1 LDDSNE
7 HLLGSRTAGTAAST
21 HTGSANSMS
30 EQAQD
35 SLSGVASA
43 ADVRRVTS
51 LFATDRTAALALIRD
66 LLQRQ
71 QPPGMVLQHLNKFGR
86 PDIVAAFFDGLS
98 HDAKTPDLIVFE
110 HARALAAN
118 GAPHQGEKIL
128 EEMSAARARD
138 YAFQYSAG
146 RLLSELRRHAQALKY
161 YDKAFRIKPTSQVVE
176 RVFTSHVA
184 LEQYAEAAKAMGRLL
199 RAGSYRPGLGKE
211 FAFLLERIPTGELDP
226 EIAYALA
233 TVPGTEGSIA
243 AALMPHLVAADLLDS
258 VLARLQQDSEKAAA
272 LDEASLLAVI
282 PYLARRGQIEPL
294 LRVYERYGASSPAVN
309 ACFTQVLGDLPPSDM
324 AQFLSPRLTGFLDER
339 KPQGEAKTYLEA
351 AQRFGTTGDPDAAL
365 AMLQLLPRVIAP
377 VSAETFY
384 AREKTR
390 LARLAGFVTER
401 LGSRDDVLN
410 SLALFVTFWIKPV
423 VRDFFSGPE
432 FADLMDIVAAAKTLR
447 DAPAASHAAHLRED
461 YFEHY
466 LERRSDQ
473 SHETAGDFEF
483 CEMALSYFSALSHQR
498 PVATVPAG
506 ESLTSR
512 LGRRVLSMGN
522 GRPIDALAAF
532 GLLQNRPQIS
542 LTQPKAYHDFC
553 WWYLSALAG
562 TGKVPPACLQPEVVA
577 YLDEAAASGDL
588 PGLCTSRFLKLVWS
602 NSEAYRKRFDFG
614 NAIDRM
620 LFVIEM
626 VTSVLPRNTQ
636 FLPFFS
642 FLFDADQSGGLPQ
655 RVITQL
661 TGSIPTVRPII
672 RVDGA
677 AQDILLVGH
686 ASKESGLG
694 RNFAML
700 SNALTM
706 ESVKLAGF
714 DYDWTAA
721 MVHEELGRWFKS
733 CRSRPI
739 AVFAVNAQDVPDFFV
754 KDRSGILF
762 DCFTTGFFL
771 WEVSRPAAV
780 QKLGAALVDEI
791 WAPTRYVADVY
802 APLNRTY
809 VVGKGLFRGDEA
821 FLSHQKTPGTNA
833 AFRFVT
839 VFDFDSSI
847 ERKNPLAVV
856 LAFLKAFPA
865 GENVELVVKT
875 SNVNPRHWSNSER
888 HWERLMQAASSDPR
902 IKIITTRLSDAEM
915 IALVRDADCVV
926 SLHRSEGFGYLMSDA
941 MAYGTPVIATDYSG
955 NADFC
960 DPDTAWPVPYRLISA
975 DKVATRWPCDG
986 AEWADADVEAA
997 ASQMRLVFENYGN
1010 AMKKAARARANIV
1023 EKYAVG
1029 TFRATLTE
1037 RIAAIRSKL
1046 R

>member
-1 LDDSNE
+1 M
-7 HLLGSRTAGTAAST
+7 TASI
-21 HTGSANSMS
+21 HTGSTNSMS
-30 EQAQD
+30 EQGQEAV
-35 SLSGVASA
+35 SGAVSA
-43 ADVRRVTS
+43 ADVRRIIS
-51 LFATDRTAALALIRD
+51 LFTTDRAASLALIRD
-66 LLQRQ
+66 FLQTQ
-71 QPPGMVLQHLNKFGR
+71 QPSGMILQHLNKFGR
-86 PDIVAAFFDGLS
+86 PDIVAAFADELS
-98 HDAKTPDLIVFE
+98 HDSKTPDLIVLE
-110 HARALAAN
+110 HARALAET
-118 GAPHQGEKIL
+118 GVPQQGEKIL
-128 EEMSAARARD
+128 EEISAVRARD

-146 RLLSELRRHAQALKY
+146 RLLSELRRPEQALKY

-176 RVFTSHVA
+176 RVFASHVA
-184 LEQYAEAAKAMGRLL
+184 LEQYADAAKAMGRLL

-211 FAFLLERIPTGELDP
+211 FALLLERIPTGELDP

-233 TVPGTEGSIA
+233 TVPNTEASIA

-258 VLARLQQDSEKAAA
+258 VLARLQQDSGEAAV
-272 LDEASLLAVI
+272 LDEESLLAVI
-282 PYLARRGQIEPL
+282 PYLARRGQVEPL
-294 LRVYERYGASSPAVN
+294 LRVHERYGAFSPAVN
-309 ACFTQVLGDLPPSDM
+309 ACFTQVLNDLPPSHM

-339 KPQGEAKTYLEA
+339 KAQGEPKTYLEA
-351 AQRFGTTGDPDAAL
+351 AQRFAATGDADAAFV
-365 AMLQLLPRVIAP
+365 MLQLLPRILVP
-377 VSAETFY
+377 VSAGSFY

-390 LARLAGFVTER
+390 LARLASFVTER
-401 LGSRDDVLN
+401 LGSRDDVLD
-410 SLALFVTFWIKPV
+410 SLAIFVAFWISPV

-432 FADLMDIVAAAKTLR
+432 FADLMDIVAAARTLR
-447 DAPAASHAAHLRED
+447 DAPAGSHAAYLRED

-466 LERRSDQ
+466 LERRSD
-473 SHETAGDFEF
+473 HETDGDFEF

-498 PVATVPAG
+498 PVATVPVG
-506 ESLTSR
+506 DSLTSR
-512 LGRRVLSMGN
+512 LGRPVLSMGN
-522 GRPIDALAAF
+522 GKPIDALAAF
-532 GLLQNRPQIS
+532 GLLQNRPSIL
-542 LTQPKAYHDFC
+542 LTQPKAYDDFC

-562 TGKVPPACLQPEVVA
+562 TGKVPPACLQPDVVA
-577 YLDEAAASGDL
+577 YLNQAVASGDF
-588 PGLCTSRFLKLVWS
+588 PGLRTSRFLKLVWS
-602 NSEAYRKRFDFG
+602 NSEAYRKRFNFG
-614 NAIDRM
+614 NAIDRI

-626 VTSVLPRNTQ
+626 VASVLPRNTQ

-642 FLFDADQSGGLPQ
+642 FFFDADQCHGLPQ
-655 RVITQL
+655 RVIALLMGGTA
-661 TGSIPTVRPII
+661 TVRPAI
-672 RVDGA
+672 RVDDTI
-677 AQDILLVGH
+677 QDILLVGH
-686 ASKESGLG
+686 ASKGSGLG

-721 MVHEELGRWFKS
+721 MVHEELGSWFKS

-739 AVFAVNAQDVPDFFV
+739 VVFAVNAQDVPDFFI

-762 DCFTTGFFL
+762 NCYTTGFFL

-821 FLSHQKTPGTNA
+821 FLAHKKAPRTNA

-856 LAFLKAFPA
+856 LAFLKAFPG

-875 SNVNPRHWSNSER
+875 SNVNPQHWSNSER
-888 HWERLMQAASSDPR
+888 HWERLMQAASGDPR
-902 IKIITTRLSDAEM
+902 IKIITTRLSDGEM
-915 IALVRDADCVV
+915 TALVRDADCAV

-941 MAYGTPVIATDYSG
+941 MAYGTPVIATGYSG

-960 DPDTAWPVPYRLISA
+960 DADTSWPVPYRLVSA
-975 DKVATRWPCDG
+975 DKVATRWHCDG
-986 AEWADADVEAA
+986 AEWADADVDAA
-997 ASQMRLVFENYGN
+997 AGQMRWVFENYGD
-1010 AMKKAARARANIV
+1010 AMKKAERARANIV
-1023 EKYAVG
+1023 EKYALG
-1029 TFRATLTE
+1029 TFRATLME
-1037 RIAAIRSKL
+1037 RIEAIRANL

>member
-1 LDDSNE
+1 
-7 HLLGSRTAGTAAST
+7 
-21 HTGSANSMS
+21 MS
-30 EQAQD
+30 EQGQE
-35 SLSGVASA
+35 SISGAASA
-43 ADVRRVTS
+43 ADVRRIIS
-51 LFATDRTAALALIRD
+51 LFATDRAAALTLIRGF
-66 LLQRQ
+66 LQTQ
-71 QPPGMVLQHLNKFGR
+71 QPAGMVLQHLNRFGR
-86 PDIVAAFFDGLS
+86 PDIVAAVADGLS
-98 HDAKTPDLIVFE
+98 HDAKTPDLIVLE

-118 GAPHQGEKIL
+118 GALQQGEKIL
-128 EEMSAARARD
+128 EDMSALRARD

-161 YDKAFRIKPTSQVVE
+161 YDKAFRIKPTSQAVE
-176 RVFTSHVA
+176 RIFASHVA

-211 FAFLLERIPTGELDP
+211 FAFLLERIPPGELDP

-233 TVPGTEGSIA
+233 TVPSAEGSIS
-243 AALMPHLVAADLLDS
+243 AALMLHLVAADLLDS
-258 VLARLQQDSEKAAA
+258 VLASLQRHSENAAA
-272 LDEASLLAVI
+272 LEEGSLLAVI

-294 LRVYERYGASSPAVN
+294 MRIYERYGASLPAVN
-309 ACFTQVLGDLPPSDM
+309 ACFTQVLNELPPSHM

-339 KPQGEAKTYLEA
+339 KAQGEAKNYLEA
-351 AQRFGTTGDPDAAL
+351 AQRFGATGDAAAAL
-365 AMLQLLPRVIAP
+365 VMLQLLPRVIAP
-377 VSAETFY
+377 ASAEAFY

-390 LARLAGFVTER
+390 LARLISFVTER
-401 LGSRDDVLN
+401 LGLRDEVLN
-410 SLALFVTFWIKPV
+410 SLAAFIAFWTTPV

-432 FADLMDIVAAAKTLR
+432 FTDLMDIVAAARTLR
-447 DAPAASHAAHLRED
+447 DAPEASHAARLREE

-466 LERRSDQ
+466 LERRGDHA
-473 SHETAGDFEF
+473 HEIEGDFEF
-483 CEMALSYFSALSHQR
+483 CEKALSYFSALSLQR
-498 PVATVPAG
+498 PVATFPAG

-512 LGRRVLSMGN
+512 LGRPVLSLGN
-522 GRPIDALAAF
+522 GKPIDALGAF

-542 LTQPKAYHDFC
+542 YTQPKAYDEFC

-588 PGLCTSRFLKLVWS
+588 PGLRANRFLKLVWA
-602 NSEAYRKRFDFG
+602 NSDVYRKQFDFG

-620 LFVIEM
+620 LFAIEM
-626 VTSVLPRNTQ
+626 VASVLPRNTQ
-636 FLPFFS
+636 FLPFFN
-642 FLFDADQSGGLPQ
+642 FLFEADQRASLPQ
-655 RVITQL
+655 LVIRLLAGET
-661 TGSIPTVRPII
+661 STVRSAI
-672 RVDGA
+672 RVEDGR
-677 AQDILLVGH
+677 QDILLVGH
-686 ASKESGLG
+686 ASKGSGLG

-706 ESVKLAGF
+706 ESVRLTGF
-714 DYDWTAA
+714 DSDWTAA
-721 MVHEELGRWFKS
+721 MVHDELGRWFKS

-739 AVFAVNAQDVPDFFV
+739 VVFAVNAQDVPDLFI

-762 DCFTTGFFL
+762 DCYMAGFFL
-771 WEVSRPAAV
+771 WEVSRPAEV

-821 FLSHQKTPGTNA
+821 FLSHKNAPGTNA
-833 AFRFVT
+833 VFRFVT

-856 LAFLKAFPA
+856 MAFLKAFPA
-865 GENVELVVKT
+865 GENVELIVKT

-888 HWERLMQAASSDPR
+888 HWERLMQAASGDPR
-902 IKIITTRLSDAEM
+902 IKIVTARLSDAEM
-915 IALVRDADCVV
+915 TALVRDADCVV

-941 MAYGTPVIATDYSG
+941 MAYGTPVIATGYSG

-960 DPDTAWPVPYRLISA
+960 DAENSWPVPYRLVSA
-975 DKVATRWPCDG
+975 DKIATRWHCDG
-986 AEWADADVEAA
+986 AEWADADVEVA
-997 ASQMRLVFENYGN
+997 ASQMRRVFENYGD
-1010 AMKKAARARANIV
+1010 ATKKAERARANIV

-1037 RIAAIRSKL
+1037 RIEAIRSKL